1 MADRRDGENLEQ
13 FLKQL
18 QTEFGRTEAV
28 QKL

>member
-18 QTEFGRTEAV
+18 QTEFDSTEAV